1 MNILLFVELF
11 ILRKIL
17 RECVMSVTYT
27 SGGEM
32 SLEKAVPESSR
43 EDILKKCFDCL
54 TESGL
59 EQTTIRTLCEATGLT
74 ASSLY
79 YRFNDKD
86 DIVFEAAF
94 YGLETIT
101 KELFWLA
108 VQNVDNFEELFQSFL
123 AQLELLKMKIK
134 LIYQVAASP
143 KYGERFRAKATTLTS
158 IYDKYTVMLSK
169 HLHCSDIGL
178 RPYVNLFIAVVR
190 EYVVWDN
197 KAHVQEELQF
207 IYDKAVEFCG
217 GEIGKENNQDKQLF
231 K

>member
-1 MNILLFVELF
+1 
-11 ILRKIL
+11 
-17 RECVMSVTYT
+17 
-27 SGGEM
+27 M

-43 EDILKKCFDCL
+43 EDLLKKCFDCL

-101 KELFWLA
+101 KELF
-108 VQNVDNFEELFQSFL
+108 QSFW

-217 GEIGKENNQDKQLF
+217 GEIVKENNQDKQLF